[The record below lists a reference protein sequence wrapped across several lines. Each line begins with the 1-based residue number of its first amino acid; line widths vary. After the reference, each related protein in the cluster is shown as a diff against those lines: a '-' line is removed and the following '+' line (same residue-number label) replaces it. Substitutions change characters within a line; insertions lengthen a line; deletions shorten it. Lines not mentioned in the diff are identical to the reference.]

1 MAGKETLTRHTKAL
15 GRRLGI
21 WIWVR
26 QDYIVIRGWFNEM
39 RWMDGRN
46 TRGGVRVKVYIDSV
60 NDNGRVQDLKHIL
73 FSRDLEKKSVG
84 CSPIASFEFLPDAF
98 SGFMIP
104 SFLKMGVSCKI
115 RHGQTARPVRRLCH
129 GLDCKRPALDVACFS
144 HGI

>member
-1 MAGKETLTRHTKAL
+1 MAGKEILTRHTKAL
-15 GRRLGI
+15 GWRLGI

-73 FSRDLEKKSVG
+73 FSRDLEKKVLDFRQLLRS
-84 CSPIASFEFLPDAF
+84 SS
-98 SGFMIP
+98 
-104 SFLKMGVSCKI
+104 SCLMLF
-115 RHGQTARPVRRLCH
+115 Q
-129 GLDCKRPALDVACFS
+129 DS
-144 HGI
+144 